1 MQLLFHPN
9 PILRQ
14 KSLYVDNIN
23 NQLPNKTYEVIELSK
38 QLEIFCKQH
47 NALGLAA
54 PQVGELMRIII
65 INIDLLDNIFG
76 TKYKNLKYPNI
87 LFNPSINNAKGH
99 VIYKEGC
106 LSVPNVYE
114 NTIRFEKFTLNYQDQ
129 YGIFNNLNIQCNK
142 SDPYGIVIQ
151 HEIDHLNGIL
161 FVDQIN
167 I

>member
-23 NQLPNKTYEVIELSK
+23 NEVIELSK

-106 LSVPNVYE
+106 LSVN
-114 NTIRFEKFTLNYQDQ
+114 D
-129 YGIFNNLNIQCNK
+129 
-142 SDPYGIVIQ
+142 
-151 HEIDHLNGIL
+151 
-161 FVDQIN
+161 
-167 I
+167 